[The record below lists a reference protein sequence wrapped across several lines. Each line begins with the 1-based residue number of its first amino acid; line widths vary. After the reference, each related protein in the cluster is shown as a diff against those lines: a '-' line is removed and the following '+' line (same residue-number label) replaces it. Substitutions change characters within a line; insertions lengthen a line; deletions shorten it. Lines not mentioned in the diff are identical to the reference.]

1 MTRLIG
7 ITILTMASAV
17 ALLAAQGTPR
27 PAKKDDAPAAKGDAK
42 ADPAKADPAKADP
55 AKKDDL
61 PAAPSGEKPEEI
73 IKRLNENFEKSEDKL
88 AKADPREETQKVQ
101 DQIVKD
107 LDELIKQQQNN
118 PNC

>member
-1 MTRLIG
+1 MTRLVG
-7 ITILTMASAV
+7 ITILTMACMV
-17 ALLAAQGTPR
+17 ALLGAQGVQR
-27 PAKKDDAPAAKGDAK
+27 PAKKDDAPAKN
-42 ADPAKADPAKADP
+42 DPAKADPAKKGDP

>member
-7 ITILTMASAV
+7 ITILTMACTV
-17 ALLAAQGTPR
+17 ALLAAQGVTR
-27 PAKKDDAPAAKGDAK
+27 PGTKDDAPAAKKGDAK
-42 ADPAKADPAKADP
+42 ADPAKADPAKN
-55 AKKDDL
+55 DDL

>member
-1 MTRLIG
+1 MTRPSMTRLIG

-17 ALLAAQGTPR
+17 ALLAAQGMPR
-27 PAKKDDAPAAKGDAK
+27 PAKKDGAAA
-42 ADPAKADPAKADP
+42 AKADPAKADP

-88 AKADPREETQKVQ
+88 AKADPREETQQVQ
-101 DQIVKD
+101 EQIVKD